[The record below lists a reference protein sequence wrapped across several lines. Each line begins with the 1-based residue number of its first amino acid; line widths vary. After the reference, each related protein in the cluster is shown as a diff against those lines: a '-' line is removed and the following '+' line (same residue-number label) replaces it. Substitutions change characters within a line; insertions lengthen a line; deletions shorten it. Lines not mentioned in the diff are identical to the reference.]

1 MANNLQPI
9 VPIQPAAA
17 QIQQPGNRRLLQITN
32 QITNGLLVSHIL
44 NVKVSNE
51 PQDPNHAR
59 QIRREIKQ
67 QIWNVQNLH
76 FVMHNGQPFPVGI
89 TWTMVD
95 AGQTCAC
102 YYAVNLPYADSVV
115 ENHTRVMLNAIV
127 NNIRQNHPQYGNH
140 WGIAYLVTRPLA
152 IFQPIPSVPIV
163 GAPAVQQIGNFAQVG
178 DQIVIDNAGVD
189 EDDEDEEEKTDWE
202 NGVVRD
208 ALSRSFIGTVQ
219 NLDDPDLFVLCAQL
233 AD

>member
-17 QIQQPGNRRLLQITN
+17 QIHQPGNQSRRLVQIMN
-32 QITNGLLVSHIL
+32 QITNGLLVSHVL

-51 PQDPNHAR
+51 PQDSNHAR

-95 AGQTCAC
+95 AGQTCPA
-102 YYAVNLPYADSVV
+102 YYYDVNLPYADSVV

-127 NNIRQNHPQYGNH
+127 NQIRQNHPQYGNH
-140 WGIAYLVTRPLA
+140 WGISYLVTRPLA
-152 IFQPIPSVPIV
+152 IFQPIPAVPIV
-163 GAPAVQQIGNFAQVG
+163 GAPVMQQIGNLAQVVQG
-178 DQIVIDNAGVD
+178 DQIVLDNAGVD
-189 EDDEDEEEKTDWE
+189 EDDEDEEE
-202 NGVVRD
+202 
-208 ALSRSFIGTVQ
+208 
-219 NLDDPDLFVLCAQL
+219 
-233 AD
+233 